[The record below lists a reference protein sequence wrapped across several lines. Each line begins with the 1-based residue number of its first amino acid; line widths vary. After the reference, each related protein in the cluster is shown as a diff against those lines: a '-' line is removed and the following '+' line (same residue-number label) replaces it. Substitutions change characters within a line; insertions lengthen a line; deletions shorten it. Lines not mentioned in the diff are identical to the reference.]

1 MMNSLPAPNARSESR
16 TRPAD
21 PASGRN
27 SLKTASPPAV
37 DRALAILEELAAS
50 NRGLRLPDIAQRLKL
65 PKSSAHSLL
74 VGLERR
80 GYLQRNESNG
90 RYLFGPKIFTL
101 ANLALSGMT
110 LRDVAYPILANL
122 MRRTGLVVNMSV
134 MDRDQAVLIEQISPL
149 QTRSNASWLG
159 MRLDLHC
166 TALGKALAAF
176 QPPEQWTR
184 LIKERALP
192 RHNDNTI
199 ATGKGF
205 LREMELTRERG
216 YAVDNE
222 ELDLGVHC
230 LAVPVFGARNE
241 IVAAISLAGSTEEI
255 NDSNTASLVALLRAA
270 ASAIEQALGTR
281 PEVNIQAAGQTAG
294 A

>member
-1 MMNSLPAPNARSESR
+1 MA
-16 TRPAD
+16 
-21 PASGRN
+21 
-27 SLKTASPPAV
+27 SLKTATPPAV

-50 NRGLRLPDIAQRLKL
+50 NRGLRLPDIAQKLKL

-80 GYLQRNESNG
+80 GYLQRNESTG

-122 MRRTGLVVNMSV
+122 MRRTNLVVNMSV

-149 QTRSNASWLG
+149 QTKSTASWLG
-159 MRLDLHC
+159 MRLDIHC

-176 QPPEQWTR
+176 QPPQQWIR

-199 ATGKGF
+199 STPKAF
-205 LREMELTRERG
+205 LREMELTRDRG

-222 ELDLGVHC
+222 ENDLGVHC
-230 LAVPVFGARNE
+230 LAVPVFGGQRE
-241 IVAAISLAGSTEEI
+241 IVAAISLAGEGDQI
-255 NDSNTASLVALLRAA
+255 NEGNTGSLIALLKAAA
-270 ASAIEQALGTR
+270 ASIEEALGSR
-281 PEVNIQAAGQTAG
+281 SGSVGEPSEVAVGQLAK
-294 A
+294 